1 LTEEGILKFLKR
13 PELRHPFF
21 LVGWEQDAGK
31 VGSKV
36 VEFLNK
42 RLQSEEFCQIKPEPF
57 FSLEGVQ
64 VKDDVVEFPQARFSF
79 AQKKDLITLVSSQ
92 PQFEWYRFLD
102 SILDVAQRCKTKIL
116 YTVSGTISLISHAS
130 PRRILAV
137 FNEPRIRK
145 TFKGSGLVDM
155 DYQGKPAL
163 SSYLLWVAQK
173 RNIPGVSLWVEIP
186 FYLASLEDPRAW
198 KKVLEFFNQGLNLDL
213 DLEEISSRI
222 KTQNEKIYRL
232 RKEKR
237 RVDGYLS
244 QLEAGS
250 VLSEREQKEL
260 IKEVC
265 QSLKGP
271 EKV

>member
-1 LTEEGILKFLKR
+1 
-13 PELRHPFF
+13 
-21 LVGWEQDAGK
+21 
-31 VGSKV
+31 
-36 VEFLNK
+36 
-42 RLQSEEFCQIKPEPF
+42 
-57 FSLEGVQ
+57 
-64 VKDDVVEFPQARFSF
+64 
-79 AQKKDLITLVSSQ
+79 
-92 PQFEWYRFLD
+92 
-102 SILDVAQRCKTKIL
+102 
-116 YTVSGTISLISHAS
+116 
-130 PRRILAV
+130 
-137 FNEPRIRK
+137 
-145 TFKGSGLVDM
+145 M

-198 KKVLEFFNQGLNLDL
+198 KRVLEFFNQGLHLNI
-213 DLEEISSRI
+213 DLEKISSRI

-237 RVDGYLS
+237 RVDSYLS

-260 IKEVC
+260 IKEVY

-271 EKV
+271 ERV